1 MRPRWLELIASVL
14 TLLTSSYMWDSQ
26 SLNAPA
32 AVVVGARYRQSFQ
45 KWKSELVE
53 DRKENW
59 LPLAG
64 LFWLKEGESSF
75 GADASNAIIFPKG
88 PKRAGVFTRHGK
100 EVALSLAPGVRA
112 TIAGNPTTETILQPD
127 TSATPTIIEM
137 GSLRFQLIARG
148 ERVGIR
154 LKDVESDAA
163 RNYRKPQFFPLD
175 LNYRVTAKWEPA
187 KSKQRIDV
195 PNVLGDTTP
204 TPVPGVVS
212 FQLNGQEYR
221 LTALEE
227 GDKGKKL
234 FFVFSDATNQTQT
247 YHAGRFLKAD
257 PALTG
262 TVVLDF
268 NRAYNPPCAF
278 TPYATCPLAP
288 KENRLSAAIPAG
300 EKYDHKTNRQ

>member
-1 MRPRWLELIASVL
+1 MRQRWLELIAS
-14 TLLTSSYMWDSQ
+14 LLSLVASSYEWNSQ
-26 SLNAPA
+26 SLNAPLPVLVA
-32 AVVVGARYRQSFQ
+32 ASYRQSFER
-45 KWKSELVE
+45 WKSELVE

-64 LFWLKEGESSF
+64 LFWLKAGENSF
-75 GADASNAIIFPKG
+75 GADRNNAIVFPKG
-88 PKRAGVFTRHGK
+88 PKHAGVFTRNGK

-112 TIAGNPTTETILQPD
+112 TVAGKPVTEAILQAD
-127 TSATPTIIEM
+127 TSSTPTIIEM
-137 GSLRFQLIARG
+137 GSLRFQLIVRG

-154 LKDVESDAA
+154 LKDVQSDAA
-163 RNYRKPQFFPLD
+163 RNYRQPQFFPLD

-187 KSKQRIDV
+187 TSNQRIDV

-204 TPVPGVVS
+204 TPIPGVAT
-212 FQLNGQEYR
+212 FRLEGQEYG

-227 GDKGKKL
+227 GDKEKKL
-234 FFVFSDATNQTQT
+234 FFIFSDATNKTQT
-247 YHAGRFLKAD
+247 YHAGRFLKAE
-257 PALTG
+257 PALHG

-300 EKYDHKTNRQ
+300 EKYDHRTNRQ

>member
-1 MRPRWLELIASVL
+1 MRQRWLELMASVL
-14 TLLTSSYMWDSQ
+14 TLATSVYVWDSQ
-26 SLNAPA
+26 SLNAPLP
-32 AVVVGARYRQSFQ
+32 VLVDSCYRQSFEN
-45 KWKSELVE
+45 WKSELVE
-53 DRKENW
+53 ERKENW

-75 GADASNAIIFPKG
+75 GADRSNAIILPKG
-88 PKRAGVFTRHGK
+88 QKRAGVFIRHGK
-100 EVALSLAPGVRA
+100 DVALSLAPGVRA
-112 TIAGNPTTETILQPD
+112 TVAGKPITPTLLQPD
-127 TSATPTIIEM
+127 TSESPTMVEM
-137 GSLRFQLIARG
+137 GSLRFQLIVRG

-163 RNYRKPQFFPLD
+163 RNYREPQFFPLD
-175 LNYRVTAKWEPA
+175 LNYRVTAKWEPENSN
-187 KSKQRIDV
+187 KTVNV

-204 TPVPGVVS
+204 TPVPGVAT
-212 FQLNGQEYR
+212 FRLNGQDYR

-227 GDKGKKL
+227 GDKGRKL

-257 PALTG
+257 PALNG
-262 TVVLDF
+262 AVVLDF

-288 KENRLSAAIPAG
+288 KENRLRAAIPAG